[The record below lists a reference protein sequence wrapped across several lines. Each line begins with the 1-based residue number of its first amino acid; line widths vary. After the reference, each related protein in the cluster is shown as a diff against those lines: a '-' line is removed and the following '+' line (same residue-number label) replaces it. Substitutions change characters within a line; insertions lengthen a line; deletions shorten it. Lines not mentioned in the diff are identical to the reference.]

1 MLASRFT
8 VARICTTLWCMKTEV
23 YSWRLSSE
31 LKSDLERAARHR
43 RVPLSS
49 VLEEAARKW
58 LSESAAKSPTM
69 KTSRNFT
76 PLSSHLLALFPAFIP
91 LTHGPFAK

>member
-1 MLASRFT
+1 
-8 VARICTTLWCMKTEV
+8 MKTEV
-23 YSWRLSSE
+23 YSWRVSSE

-58 LSESAAKSPTM
+58 LSESAAKLSDDENQRRLHANVEPLIGSLAGAGSADARSVRKM
-69 KTSRNFT
+69 IRHRLARRN
-76 PLSSHLLALFPAFIP
+76 
-91 LTHGPFAK
+91 GR

>member
-1 MLASRFT
+1 
-8 VARICTTLWCMKTEV
+8 MKTEV

-43 RVPLSS
+43 RIPLSS

-58 LSESAAKSPTM
+58 LRESAAKVSDDETQR
-69 KTSRNFT
+69 KLHAAVEHFVGV
-76 PLSSHLLALFPAFIP
+76 LSGLGPADARSIRKIVRRR
-91 LTHGPFAK
+91 LVRRYGR